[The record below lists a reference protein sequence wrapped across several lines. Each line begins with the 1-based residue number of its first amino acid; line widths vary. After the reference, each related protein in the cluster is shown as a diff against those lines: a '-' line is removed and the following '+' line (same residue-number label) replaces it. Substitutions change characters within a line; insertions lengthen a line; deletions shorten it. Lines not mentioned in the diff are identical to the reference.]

1 MFFLN
6 IMSDNV
12 EIECV
17 DLFSDDSDDEYIVLE
32 DSVYSSEGFIEGKV
46 HFQILRQEESLAG
59 WEVRLFFNILF
70 SFFLFLGKNC
80 HPLPPYTASIPSVHL
95 NRFKL
100 VLLSLHL
107 QPRWH
112 NHCCLLRPYVTQSSC
127 SRFVWHRDTYI
138 PSRLVCNKTANGI
151 LWRDPREQKKP
162 SFFPSSFKTRRNF
175 SLFHPWCLNPFIRIY
190 NTLRQNPPRGRH
202 CLQNCN
208 PQFQRAFVDYI
219 NILGSHHCEDLIYSI
234 GNSHKGFIP
243 VKWPG
248 WIFQFVPQINVH
260 KKNDNS
266 KRNI

>member
-127 SRFVWHRDTYI
+127 SRFVWHRDTTFHHVWCATKQ
-138 PSRLVCNKTANGI
+138 PTASCDEI
-151 LWRDPREQKKP
+151 RE
-162 SFFPSSFKTRRNF
+162 S
-175 SLFHPWCLNPFIRIY
+175 
-190 NTLRQNPPRGRH
+190 
-202 CLQNCN
+202 
-208 PQFQRAFVDYI
+208 
-219 NILGSHHCEDLIYSI
+219 
-234 GNSHKGFIP
+234 
-243 VKWPG
+243 
-248 WIFQFVPQINVH
+248 
-260 KKNDNS
+260 KKNHLFFQAVS
-266 KRNI
+266 KPGEIFLFFIHDA